1 MKIGDEVYIHGYVD
15 EIRKDTVIIRNK
27 GGYFGTDAEEVAPTV
42 DAVEWKRGEWIEEN
56 RRPKSMM
63 FYCSECHRTAYDPQ
77 NHHDGQKRCRYRFCP
92 NCGAEM
98 E

>member
-1 MKIGDEVYIHGYVD
+1 MKIGDEVYIHGFVD

-42 DAVEWKRGEWIEEN
+42 ERKKGKWIIHPEVKNIYGGIYIECS
-56 RRPKSMM
+56 KCHTKYVVQHIEDEK
-63 FYCSECHRTAYDPQ
+63 YCR
-77 NHHDGQKRCRYRFCP
+77 

-98 E
+98 EQC